1 MFPYFWI
8 FVVGYLEPF
17 HSFSTLIITK
27 NWGNNEHIHF
37 GILKL
42 KLRNWLKTPV
52 NHLTNIGIFSAYIN
66 LFTQPGWKKPAQCF
80 SVTWDCLF
88 VGPSGTDYNG
98 SRQTEVVNKQEE
110 FLPPRLLLS
119 VYLEQMSWDQASVPF
134 PPHSSAAGRSSE
146 M

>member
-80 SVTWDCLF
+80 SVTWDCLLDPQAPTTTGHVRPKWWTNKKSF
-88 VGPSGTDYNG
+88 CRRDFCCLSTWNRWAEIRPPS
-98 SRQTEVVNKQEE
+98 R
-110 FLPPRLLLS
+110 FLRTALL
-119 VYLEQMSWDQASVPF
+119 QAG
-134 PPHSSAAGRSSE
+134 ALRCR
-146 M
+146 